1 MTPGTRH
8 GEWRASEGHCEAC
21 KCAPS
26 CACPSEDG
34 DFSVFLSRG
43 HLGLFATL
51 HQPGCQGVTCAFG
64 GWLVWV
70 WRCHAWPTC
79 LSRGVYKGVCC
90 VSTSLEWEG
99 TLRFISFLNNICQ
112 APTLCQMFLLGTE
125 DAAES
130 KIHPQPL
137 LWLLTF

>member
-1 MTPGTRH
+1 MTPGTRP
-8 GEWRASEGHCEAC
+8 GEWRASEGLCEAC

-26 CACPSEDG
+26 CAYPSEDG

-70 WRCHAWPTC
+70 WRCRAWPTC
-79 LSRGVYKGVCC
+79 LSRGVYNCVCC
-90 VSTSLEWEG
+90 MSTSLEWEG

-137 LWLLTF
+137 LWYC